1 VTPSRNDWGPA
12 ALAPKRFSEK
22 IEMKHWQGWKQV
34 LAAAA
39 LGTLA
44 AAASAQTTVPVLFPS
59 PNPDVGVVGSPVV
72 VQVAITGVVDLY
84 AYQFSL
90 AFDPSVLQA
99 TSVDEGALLPAA
111 GTTFFVG
118 GTIDNTLGTISFT
131 AASLIGALP
140 GVNGSGVLANIG
152 FNVMQAGMSP
162 LVFSEVLLLDS
173 NLLDLQVQVQN
184 GTLVTAIPEPGTWLL
199 FGLGLAGVAGLAR
212 RRDAAREPA

>member
-1 VTPSRNDWGPA
+1 MT
-12 ALAPKRFSEK
+12 
-22 IEMKHWQGWKQV
+22 HWHGWKHA

-44 AAASAQTTVPVLFPS
+44 AAASAQTAAPVLYLAPT
-59 PNPDVGVVGSPVV
+59 PDPGIVGSPVTV
-72 VQVAITGVVDLY
+72 SVALIGVADLY

-99 TSVDEGALLPAA
+99 TSVTEGSLLPAA

-118 GTIDNTLGTISFT
+118 GTIDNTLGMVSFT
-131 AASLIGALP
+131 AGSLIGALP
-140 GVNGSGVLANIG
+140 GVTGNGVLADIG
-152 FNVMQAGMSP
+152 FNVTQAGMSP
-162 LVFSEVLLLDS
+162 LVFSDVLLLDS
-173 NLLDLQVQVQN
+173 SLLDLTVQVQN

-212 RRDAAREPA
+212 RRDAAHARA